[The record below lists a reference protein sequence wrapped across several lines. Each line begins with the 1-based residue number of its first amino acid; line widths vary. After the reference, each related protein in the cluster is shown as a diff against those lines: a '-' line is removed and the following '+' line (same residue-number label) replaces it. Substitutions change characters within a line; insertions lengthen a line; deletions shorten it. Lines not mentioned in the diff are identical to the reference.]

1 MAHKEDGYVK
11 LIVGLKKDVFYE
23 KKSLLVHM
31 SPFFDR
37 MLEGDMA
44 CAERETHTI
53 ALPNIHPNT
62 FRHISTFATLHD
74 VQDEATTKQYLQ
86 NLSRR
91 PGALSLSL
99 PAADQS
105 DDEAAKTG
113 LLHLW
118 SACNYLDMQN
128 HARMVMERI
137 MDSFTRSDPAAN
149 IGVLSF
155 LLREKPALVE
165 DQQARGFT
173 VRHMTIKIK
182 GGAEREAGAVQKL
195 MLELPVSWW
204 DNVMDNLDH
213 QVVELSRRL
222 GALSSERNAG
232 ASKKRKVAPT
242 CESDDDDPVMIVLL
256 EPTTRQ
262 EMQQKEAQLASIRKS
277 IKLLR
282 TQRLAAAGDV

>member
-1 MAHKEDGYVK
+1 MAHKEEVLVK
-11 LIVGLKKDVFYE
+11 LIVGLKKEVFYE
-23 KKSLLVHM
+23 KKSLLVSM
-31 SPFFDR
+31 SPFFKR
-37 MLEGDMA
+37 MLEGHMN
-44 CAERETHTI
+44 CTERETHTI
-53 ALPNIHPNT
+53 TLPNIHPNT
-62 FRHISTFATLHD
+62 FGELINFAFLRGMTDGRKLNEHIRSL
-74 VQDEATTKQYLQ
+74 
-86 NLSRR
+86 
-91 PGALSLSL
+91 PGATPL